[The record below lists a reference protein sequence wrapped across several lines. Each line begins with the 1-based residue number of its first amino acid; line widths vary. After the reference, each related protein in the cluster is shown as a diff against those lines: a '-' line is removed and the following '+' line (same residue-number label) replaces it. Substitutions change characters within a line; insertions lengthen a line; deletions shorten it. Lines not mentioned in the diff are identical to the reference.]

1 LRPEA
6 REPAWET
13 GDVELRERIPASSVV
28 GIPRGARA
36 LVVSDLLLP
45 AQITDASASTSA
57 ALATELETWQ
67 GPGVLVIAGNLV
79 DPSATTDVA
88 RLVETAL
95 SAHDRLRD
103 AIAAFCAQEGR
114 RGLVLPGW
122 RDAELAEVPARQR
135 LALIGLEVVP
145 SVELD
150 LLTASGTRRVV
161 VETARPDF
169 VPAHPSTSEWMVGEE
184 QLEDPA
190 AAPRFL
196 SSRLRYR
203 GLRRLLWIAPVVAL
217 LAVIATH
224 FTFVI
229 AKLDTLTMRAKVAH
243 HAVQRAALLSWT
255 DRLVIFLVVIVIAE
269 VVAAVTATYL
279 SSRRYP
285 RSLRNQSRSRD
296 PLDALRTESGPV
308 LDRARDLLEHGA
320 AGYVVGGSLRA
331 VLGSMSSG
339 FLAAPGATS
348 EVVRELPGSL
358 GLPSVFL
365 ARRTAGFLELEAGS
379 DARVRLIVGDD
390 ALPGATLLER
400 VASRSRRCRDVG
412 ALHVSLVASWPHG
425 QSWPVEPDVLE
436 RQRRQRGVRR
446 IAAGAIVLAGIA
458 DVAVAVAPP
467 LRSHLHA
474 VLGVLPIGV
483 SQTAAAL
490 LALTGVALIM
500 LARGVRRGQHRA
512 WVAAV
517 LVLAVSVAGH
527 VGRNAS
533 VVGTVVSAGVL
544 AFLVLRRSDFRAQ
557 SDRGSLST
565 AAPYLAITCA
575 AAVGGAVIGIEATN
589 LRLGSLPSLWLV
601 ILACVERLAGLSTVA
616 LPDRVDDFV
625 YPAMLAVGLSVAVT
639 ILYLATR
646 PVVDRRLSERHTS
659 AERRAAEL
667 RARDLVRRHGE
678 GTLDYFA
685 LRDDKQWFFHRD
697 TLVAYAVYGG
707 VCLVSPDPIGP
718 LDEREEAWGAF
729 RAFAEQSGWTVGL
742 IGAGESWL
750 PLYAAA
756 GMRYLYL
763 GDEAVVD
770 VQRFS
775 LSGGKMKGL
784 RQACTRLERH
794 GYTVEFLD
802 PATIDP
808 ARVPAIVSMM
818 QLNRRGDDE
827 RGFSM
832 CLGRLFD
839 PKDQGLLLAIAST
852 PDGAP
857 AAMCQFVPS
866 PAVQGYSLDLMRRD
880 PGEHP
885 NGLLDFVLCSVIEH
899 LAARGSK
906 GLSLNFAAFRSI
918 LDGERG
924 EGVTT
929 RAERW
934 ALKRLSGIMPIETLW
949 RFNAKY
955 DPAWLPRYLVY
966 PAAESFLPV
975 VLATLRAESITE
987 IPVLGRFLAND
998 PSNRPGT
1005 VVPESLLPDD
1015 VTSR

>member
-1 LRPEA
+1 
-6 REPAWET
+6 
-13 GDVELRERIPASSVV
+13 VELRERIPESAVV
-28 GIPRGARA
+28 SIPRGARA

-57 ALATELETWQ
+57 ALASELEAWQ
-67 GPGVLVIAGNLV
+67 GPGVLVLAGNLV

-88 RLVETAL
+88 RLLQTAL
-95 SAHDRLRD
+95 DSHNRLRD
-103 AIAAFCAQEGR
+103 AIRAFCADEGR

-122 RDAELAEVPARQR
+122 RDAEVAEVPARQR
-135 LALIGLEVVP
+135 LALLGLEVVP

-169 VPAHPSTSEWMVGEE
+169 VPVHPSTSEWMVGEE

-196 SSRLRYR
+196 ASRLRYR
-203 GLRRLLWIAPVVAL
+203 GLRRVLWITPLVALAAVLATHWGLVVAGL
-217 LAVIATH
+217 EQSEERSKI
-224 FTFVI
+224 
-229 AKLDTLTMRAKVAH
+229 AH
-243 HAVQRAALLSWT
+243 HVVARVVHMPWT
-255 DRLVIFLVVIVIAE
+255 TRLAITLVVIVLAE
-269 VVAAVTATYL
+269 VVAAVTASVL
-279 SSRRYP
+279 SARRYP
-285 RSLRNQSRSRD
+285 RSIRDGARSRD
-296 PLDALRTESGPV
+296 PLEALRTDAGPV
-308 LDRARDLLEHGA
+308 LDRARELLEHGA
-320 AGYVVGGSLRA
+320 AGYVVGGSMRA
-331 VLGSMSSG
+331 VLRPMSGG

-348 EVVRELPGSL
+348 EVVRELPVRL

-379 DARVRLIVGDD
+379 EARARLVVGDD

-400 VASRSRRCRDVG
+400 IASRDRRVHTVG
-412 ALHVSLVASWPHG
+412 PLHVSLVASWPRG
-425 QSWPVEPDVLE
+425 QSWPVDADVLDH
-436 RQRRQRGVRR
+436 QRRQRLVRR
-446 IAAGAIVLAGIA
+446 VGAIAIILAGVA

-517 LVLAVSVAGH
+517 LVLAVSVVGH
-527 VGRNAS
+527 VGRNAG
-533 VVGTVVSAGVL
+533 VPGTVVSAGVL
-544 AFLVLRRSDFRAQ
+544 AFLMLRRSDFRAQ
-557 SDRGSLST
+557 SDRGSLAS

-589 LRLGSLPSLWLV
+589 LRTGALPSLWLV
-601 ILACVERLAGLSTVA
+601 VVACVERLAGLSTVA

-646 PVVDRRLSERHTS
+646 PVVDRRLSERHTP

-667 RARDLVRRHGE
+667 RARDLVRRHGL

-718 LDEREEAWGAF
+718 VDEREEAWGAF
-729 RAFAEQSGWTVGL
+729 RAFAEQRGWTVGL

-770 VQRFS
+770 VQGFS
-775 LSGGKMKGL
+775 LTGGKMKGL
-784 RQACTRLERH
+784 RQACTRMERH
-794 GYTVEFLD
+794 GYSVEFLD

-808 ARVPAIVSMM
+808 ARVPSIVSMM
-818 QLNRRGDDE
+818 QLNRRGEDE

-839 PKDQGLLLAIAST
+839 EKDQGLLLAIAT
-852 PDGAP
+852 GPDGEP

-866 PAVQGYSLDLMRRD
+866 PAVAGYSLDLMRRD
-880 PGEHP
+880 PGDHP
-885 NGLLDFVLCSVIEH
+885 NGLLDFVLCKTIEH
-899 LAARGSK
+899 LAARGAK

-924 EGVTT
+924 EGVAT
-929 RAERW
+929 RTERW
-934 ALKRLSGIMPIETLW
+934 ALKRLSGIMPIESLW

-955 DPAWLPRYLVY
+955 EPAWLPRYLVY
-966 PAAESFLPV
+966 PAAESFVPV
-975 VLATLRAESITE
+975 VAATLRAESITE
-987 IPVLGRFLAND
+987 LPVIGRFLSND
-998 PSNRPGT
+998 PANRPGT
-1005 VVPESLLPDD
+1005 IVPESLLPHD
-1015 VTSR
+1015 TTAR

>member
-1 LRPEA
+1 
-6 REPAWET
+6 
-13 GDVELRERIPASSVV
+13 VELRERIPASAVV
-28 GIPRGARA
+28 SIPRGARA

-57 ALATELETWQ
+57 ALASELEAWQ
-67 GPGVLVIAGNLV
+67 GPGVLVVAGNLV

-88 RLVETAL
+88 RLVQTAL
-95 SAHDRLRD
+95 DSHNRLRD
-103 AIAAFCAQEGR
+103 AITSFCAEEGR

-122 RDAELAEVPARQR
+122 RDAELAEVPGRQR
-135 LALIGLEVVP
+135 LAHLGLEVVP

-169 VPAHPSTSEWMVGEE
+169 VPVHPSTSEWMVGEE
-184 QLEDPA
+184 QLEDPT

-203 GLRRLLWIAPVVAL
+203 GLRRVLWITPLVAL
-217 LAVIATH
+217 AAVLVTHWGLLVAGLEQSEVRAT
-224 FTFVI
+224 I
-229 AKLDTLTMRAKVAH
+229 AH
-243 HAVQRAALLSWT
+243 HVVSRVEHMPWT
-255 DRLVIFLVVIVIAE
+255 TRLAITLVVIVLAE
-269 VVAAVTATYL
+269 FAAAATASVL
-279 SSRRYP
+279 SARRYP
-285 RSLRNQSRSRD
+285 RAIRDRPRSGD
-296 PLDALRTESGPV
+296 PLEALRTDEGPV

-320 AGYVVGGSLRA
+320 AGYVVGGSMRA
-331 VLGSMSSG
+331 ALAPMATG
-339 FLAAPGATS
+339 FLASPGATS
-348 EVVRELPGSL
+348 EVVRELPGRL

-379 DARVRLIVGDD
+379 EARVRLVVGDD
-390 ALPGATLLER
+390 ALPGATRLER
-400 VASRSRRCRDVG
+400 LVSGDRRVSDVG
-412 ALHVSLVASWPHG
+412 ALHVSLVASWPRG
-425 QSWPVEPDVLE
+425 QSWPADADVLDG
-436 RQRRQRGVRR
+436 QRRQRLVRR
-446 IAAGAIVLAGIA
+446 VGAGAIVLAGVA
-458 DVAVAVAPP
+458 NVAVAVAPP
-467 LRSHLHA
+467 LRTRLHA

-483 SQTAAAL
+483 SQTADAL

-512 WVAAV
+512 WVAAI
-517 LVLAVSVAGH
+517 LVLAASVVGH
-527 VGRNAS
+527 VGRNAG
-533 VVGTVVSAGVL
+533 VPGTVVSAGVL
-544 AFLVLRRSDFRAQ
+544 AFLLVRRNDFRAQ
-557 SDRGSLST
+557 SDRGSLSS

-575 AAVGGAVIGIEATN
+575 AAVGGAVIGVEATN
-589 LRLGSLPSLWLV
+589 LHRGELPSLWLV
-601 ILACVERLAGLSTVA
+601 IVACVERLAGLSTIS
-616 LPDRVDDFV
+616 LPDRVDDYV
-625 YPAMLAVGLSVAVT
+625 YPAMLAVGLAVAITV
-639 ILYLATR
+639 LYLATR
-646 PVVDRRLSERHTS
+646 PVVDRRLSVRHTP

-667 RARDLVRRHGE
+667 RARDLVRRHGL

-685 LRDDKQWFFHRD
+685 LRDDKKWFFHRD

-718 LDEREEAWGAF
+718 VDEREEAWCAF
-729 RAFAEQSGWTVGL
+729 RAFAEQRGWTVGL

-750 PLYAAA
+750 PLYAEA

-770 VQRFS
+770 VQGFS
-775 LSGGKMKGL
+775 LAGGKMKGL

-808 ARVPAIVSMM
+808 NRVPSIVSMM

-839 PKDQGLLLAIAST
+839 PKDQGLLLAIATS

-866 PAVQGYSLDLMRRD
+866 PAVAGFSLDLMRRD
-880 PGEHP
+880 PGDHP
-885 NGLLDFVLCSVIEH
+885 NGLLDFVLCKTIEH
-899 LAARGSK
+899 LAERGEQ

-924 EGVTT
+924 EGMAT
-929 RAERW
+929 RTERW
-934 ALKRLSGIMPIETLW
+934 ALKRLSGIVPIESLW

-955 DPAWLPRYLVY
+955 EPAWLPRYLVF
-966 PAAESFLPV
+966 PAAESFVPV
-975 VLATLRAESITE
+975 VMAVLRAESITE
-987 IPVLGRFLAND
+987 LPVIGRFFTND

-1005 VVPESLLPDD
+1005 MVPESLLPHD
-1015 VTSR
+1015 TAAQ

>member
-1 LRPEA
+1 
-6 REPAWET
+6 
-13 GDVELRERIPASSVV
+13 VELRERVAASAIVS
-28 GIPRGARA
+28 IPRGARA

-57 ALATELETWQ
+57 SLASELEAWQ

-95 SAHDRLRD
+95 DAHNRLRD
-103 AIAAFCAQEGR
+103 AIRAFCAEEGR

-122 RDAELAEVPARQR
+122 RDAEVAEVPARQR
-135 LALIGLEVVP
+135 LAQIGLEVVP

-150 LLTASGTRRVV
+150 LLTVSGTRRIV

-203 GLRRLLWIAPVVAL
+203 GLRRLLWITPLVAL
-217 LAVIATH
+217 AAVLATHWGLVIAGLEQSEERSR
-224 FTFVI
+224 I
-229 AKLDTLTMRAKVAH
+229 AH
-243 HAVQRAALLSWT
+243 HVVVSVVHMPWT
-255 DRLVIFLVVIVIAE
+255 TRLAITLVVIVLAE
-269 VVAAVTATYL
+269 VIAAASASVL
-279 SSRRYP
+279 SARRYP
-285 RSLRNQSRSRD
+285 RSIRDRPRSGD
-296 PLDALRTESGPV
+296 PLEGLRTDEGPV

-320 AGYVVGGSLRA
+320 AGYVVGGSMRA
-331 VLGSMSSG
+331 ALGPMSGG
-339 FLAAPGATS
+339 FLASPGATS
-348 EVVRELPGSL
+348 EIVRELPGRI

-379 DARVRLIVGDD
+379 EARVRLIVGDD
-390 ALPGATLLER
+390 SLPGATLLER
-400 VASRSRRCRDVG
+400 LVSGVHRVRDVG
-412 ALHVSLVASWPHG
+412 PLHVSLVASWPRG
-425 QSWPVEPDVLE
+425 QSWPADADVLDG
-436 RQRRQRGVRR
+436 QRRQRLVRR
-446 IAAGAIVLAGIA
+446 MGAGAIVLAGVA
-458 DVAVAVAPP
+458 NVAVAVAPP
-467 LRSHLHA
+467 LRTRLHA

-517 LVLAVSVAGH
+517 LVLAASVVGH
-527 VGRNAS
+527 VGRNAG
-533 VVGTVVSAGVL
+533 VPGTVVSAGVL
-544 AFLVLRRSDFRAQ
+544 AFLLVRRNDFRAQ
-557 SDRGSLST
+557 SDRGSLSS

-589 LRLGSLPSLWLV
+589 LHKAELPSLWLV
-601 ILACVERLAGLSTVA
+601 IIACVERLAGLSTVS
-616 LPDRVDDFV
+616 LPDKVDDFV

-646 PVVDRRLSERHTS
+646 PVVDRRLSERHTP

-667 RARDLVRRHGE
+667 RARDLVRRHGL

-718 LDEREEAWGAF
+718 VDEREEAWCAF
-729 RAFAEQSGWTVGL
+729 RTFAEQRGWTVAL

-750 PLYAAA
+750 PLYASA

-770 VQRFS
+770 VQEFS
-775 LSGGKMKGL
+775 LAGGKMKGL
-784 RQACTRLERH
+784 RQACTRMERH
-794 GYTVEFLD
+794 GYTAEFLD

-808 ARVPAIVSMM
+808 ARVPSIVSMM

-839 PKDQGLLLAIAST
+839 PKDQGLLLALAMS
-852 PDGAP
+852 PDGEP

-866 PAVQGYSLDLMRRD
+866 PAVAGYSLDLMRRD
-880 PGEHP
+880 PGDHP
-885 NGLLDFVLCSVIEH
+885 NGLLDFVLCSTIEH
-899 LAARGSK
+899 LAQRGSK

-924 EGVTT
+924 EGLAT
-929 RAERW
+929 RTERW
-934 ALKRLSGIMPIETLW
+934 ALKRLSGIMPIESLW

-955 DPAWLPRYLVY
+955 EPTWLPRYLVY
-966 PAAESFLPV
+966 PAAESFVPV
-975 VLATLRAESITE
+975 VMAILRAESITE
-987 IPVLGRFLAND
+987 IPVIGRFLAND
-998 PSNRPGT
+998 PANRPGT
-1005 VVPESLLPDD
+1005 IVPDSLLPHD
-1015 VTSR
+1015 TAAQ